1 MALFLKALKTRNR
14 LIHGF
19 FLRHNFESQTDQ
31 GRDEMLADLEAMHI
45 QLYMAW
51 QRADYLAAITQ
62 GVIEHELN
70 KKNAPQH

>member
-1 MALFLKALKTRNR
+1 
-14 LIHGF
+14 
-19 FLRHNFESQTDQ
+19 
-31 GRDEMLADLEAMHI
+31 MLADLEAMHI